1 MKAHLNEATI
11 KTAIATAVSQKQ
23 RVDLRDLQQAGLC
36 IRMTPNGTSTWS
48 LNCRDQQGRMRRFE
62 IGRYPVVGLAEARKK
77 ARILHVNVRENGADP
92 VAEGRRRRLAGTEAR
107 DGLGTLKALL
117 TQYGEAVGKTKR
129 SWDDSRRR
137 IESVFRA
144 QLDVHLSVLK
154 RSDLQIAADAYPARQ
169 SAAAAVRYVRPVL
182 KWGAK
187 RNYLSADIASIEPPA
202 TVKVRDRVL
211 SSAELGAILPKI
223 GAADSD
229 PYRRAFRFL
238 LLTLARREEV
248 SGATW
253 RDIDLAACEWTIPGS
268 ESKNGKA
275 HRVPLSSQAV
285 ALLKS
290 IAPAEPDD
298 LVFRTPA
305 KRGGN
310 GRLANWDRETKK
322 LMEETKTHGWTRHDL
337 RRTGATLL
345 GELGVEPHVI
355 EAALN
360 HVNIYS
366 GLAATYNKARYFPA
380 VRDALQ
386 RLANRLD
393 EIEFGSV
400 TASIPVQAEE
410 KISVPILN

>member
-1 MKAHLNEATI
+1 MKAHLNDSTI
-11 KTAIATAVSQKQ
+11 KTTISTAVSQKQ
-23 RVDLRDLQQAGLC
+23 RLELRDLLQAGLC

-48 LNCRDQQGRMRRFE
+48 LSCRDQQGRMRRYE
-62 IGRYPVVGLAEARKK
+62 IGRYPVVGIAEARKK
-77 ARILHVNVRENGADP
+77 ARSLHVNVRENGADP
-92 VAEGRRRRLAGTEAR
+92 VAEGRRRRMAGTEAR

-117 TQYGEAVGKTKR
+117 TQYGEAVGKTKK
-129 SWDDSRRR
+129 SWQDSRRR
-137 IESVFRA
+137 IETVFKA
-144 QLDVHLSVLK
+144 QMEVHLSVLK
-154 RSDLQIAADAYPARQ
+154 ASDLQIAADAYPARQ

-187 RNYLSADIASIEPPA
+187 RNHLSLEIATIEPPA

-253 RDIDLAACEWTIPGS
+253 RDIDLAACEWTIPGT

-290 IAPAEPDD
+290 VTPGEPDD

-310 GRLANWDRETKK
+310 GRLANWDRETKR
-322 LMEETKTHGWTRHDL
+322 LMAETKTLGWTRHDL

-345 GELGVEPHVI
+345 GELGLEPHVI

-360 HVNIYS
+360 HMNIYS
-366 GLAATYNKARYFPA
+366 GLAATYNKARYLPA
-380 VRDALQ
+380 VREALQ

-393 EIEFGSV
+393 EVEFNSA
-400 TASIPVQAEE
+400 TAVIPPQVE
-410 KISVPILN
+410 KRP

>member
-1 MKAHLNEATI
+1 
-11 KTAIATAVSQKQ
+11 
-23 RVDLRDLQQAGLC
+23 
-36 IRMTPNGTSTWS
+36 
-48 LNCRDQQGRMRRFE
+48 MRRYE

-77 ARILHVNVRENGADP
+77 ARTLYVNVRENGADP

-107 DGLGTLKALL
+107 DGLGTLSALL
-117 TQYGEAVGKTKR
+117 TQYGEAVGKTKK
-129 SWDDSRRR
+129 SWGDSRRR
-137 IESVFRA
+137 IESVFKA
-144 QLDVHLSVLK
+144 QLEVHLSVLK
-154 RSDLQIAADAYPARQ
+154 AADLQIAADAYPARQ

-187 RNYLSADIASIEPPA
+187 RNHLSADIASIEPPA
-202 TVKVRDRVL
+202 KVKVRDRVL

-253 RDIDLAACEWTIPGS
+253 RDIDLAACEWTIPSS

-285 ALLKS
+285 SLLKS
-290 IAPAEPDD
+290 VTPGVPDD
-298 LVFRTPA
+298 MVFSTPA

-310 GRLANWDRETKK
+310 GRLANWDRETKR
-322 LMEETKTHGWTRHDL
+322 LMAETKTLGWTRHDL

-360 HVNIYS
+360 HEKIYS

-393 EIEFGSV
+393 EIEFRTATPIIQEKADKQLSV
-400 TASIPVQAEE
+400 HAY
-410 KISVPILN
+410 